1 MKLFKNFQ
9 TKRQLREENK
19 RLKFMLNRP
28 EPIHFVEREVEK
40 VSFCTEIEENI
51 PTEVIKR
58 QIARGLIDYLEPF
71 IEWDFEDVSDK
82 NIFRKQVRGN
92 IYLAKRRGGNRE

>member
-9 TKRQLREENK
+9 TKRQLREENE
-19 RLKFMLNRP
+19 RLKAMLHRP
-28 EPIHFVEREVEK
+28 QPIHIVEREVEK
-40 VSFCTEIEENI
+40 VSSCMEITENI

-58 QIARGLIDYLEPF
+58 QIAKGLIDYLEPF

-82 NIFRKQVRGN
+82 NLYRKQVRGN
-92 IYLAKRRGGNRE
+92 IFLVKRK